1 MVFFHDPA
9 SLERLSPCLKQ
20 TARMLAQLC
29 STLNKHRIY
38 LLMYTFLLAQMD
50 MHIIKINKG
59 IRSSCKQMSTQPKQ
73 KFASSL
79 PTKKRPPSWT
89 VGSPAAEKAA
99 QMAYFVSWRLYA
111 STTWGTC
118 WAVDYMIPKAFK
130 KKTMNHGFCR
140 QPATAFLGFSDWED
154 CSKLTWSRHFGQFG
168 RSKLS
173 RSKSWLDNKVS
184 CIIVI
189 MGSDNLDLLYCSGGV
204 DF

>member
-1 MVFFHDPA
+1 
-9 SLERLSPCLKQ
+9 
-20 TARMLAQLC
+20 
-29 STLNKHRIY
+29 
-38 LLMYTFLLAQMD
+38 MD

-130 KKTMNHGFCR
+130 KKQWTMDFADSQLQHFLDSPTEKIAQSLHGHVILDSLVVRSCLDQSLGWITKYPVSSLSWILTSWICF
-140 QPATAFLGFSDWED
+140 TAQVEWI
-154 CSKLTWSRHFGQFG
+154 SRHK
-168 RSKLS
+168 KLQS
-173 RSKSWLDNKVS
+173 VPCVQKSW
-184 CIIVI
+184 
-189 MGSDNLDLLYCSGGV
+189 
-204 DF
+204 